1 MDKLPL
7 IVAAIESVS
16 AALAPDVL
24 TKKPT
29 VADVE
34 VFTGF
39 DITAAERNEAW
50 EVFTS
55 GGAESGA
62 VVTNNYSSDISLFGV
77 TIKRGQSAEVPDFD
91 AEHSV
96 MKCWI
101 EQKVIT
107 VK

>member
-16 AALAPDVL
+16 AAIAPDVL
-24 TKKPT
+24 TKKPN

-39 DITAAERNEAW
+39 DITAAERDEAW
-50 EVFTS
+50 DVFTS
-55 GGAESGA
+55 GAESGA

-77 TIKRGQSAEVPDFD
+77 TIKRGQSAEVPDFN